1 MFFEQTRRRGR
12 EVPAVTCPEAEKL
25 VMPYIN
31 GTITDQELEEFLAH
45 IDSCEDCREELE
57 IYYTV
62 DVGIRQLDQG
72 TGSFNIKGAL
82 NAALELS
89 RQRVHTLFL
98 LKTAVYAVNTLVFW
112 SVFVMLILQLRI
124 WNQGGF

>member
-1 MFFEQTRRRGR
+1 M
-12 EVPAVTCPEAEKL
+12 TCPEAEKL